1 MVCLPLPHSLAH
13 SPLQIEPN
21 AAELLVEQMGN
32 DIRQVINASQM
43 WRAQSG
49 TMKYRD
55 LAGSVGGVMP
65 YVDSEEGDPG
75 SETAGRLRG
84 IQKDKIL
91 RQSPFD
97 ACGLI
102 LGGRKTDFNERYN
115 SFFIG
120 APPPLLSPPHAPQTT
135 PCSRCW
141 WSRTTST
148 PRGTGSSRA
157 PGPTP

>member
-1 MVCLPLPHSLAH
+1 LLLLSLLLLLPLSCPSHSLAL
-13 SPLQIEPN
+13 SPLSSLQIEPN

-75 SETAGRLRG
+75 NETAGRMRG

-102 LGGRKTDFNERYN
+102 LGGRKTDLHERYN

-120 APPPLLSPPHAPQTT
+120 TLRPLFSLLPVLPSLM
-135 PCSRCW
+135 S
-141 WSRTTST
+141 
-148 PRGTGSSRA
+148 
-157 PGPTP
+157 

>member
-1 MVCLPLPHSLAH
+1 
-13 SPLQIEPN
+13 
-21 AAELLVEQMGN
+21 
-32 DIRQVINASQM
+32 
-43 WRAQSG
+43 
-49 TMKYRD
+49 MKYRD

-75 SETAGRLRG
+75 NETAGRMRG

-102 LGGRKTDFNERYN
+102 LGGRKTDLHERYN

-120 APPPLLSPPHAPQTT
+120 TLRPLFSLLPVLPSLM
-135 PCSRCW
+135 S
-141 WSRTTST
+141 
-148 PRGTGSSRA
+148 
-157 PGPTP
+157 

>member
-1 MVCLPLPHSLAH
+1 
-13 SPLQIEPN
+13 
-21 AAELLVEQMGN
+21 MGN

-43 WRAQSG
+43 WRAQSA
-49 TMKYRD
+49 TMKYHD
-55 LAGSVGGVMP
+55 LAGAVGGVSP

-75 SETAGRLRG
+75 SEAAGRLRG

-102 LGGRKTDFNERYN
+102 LGGKKTDFNERYN

-120 APPPLLSPPHAPQTT
+120 LWPPPKFPHPLPPQITR
-135 PCSRCW
+135 SYRFW
-141 WSRTTST
+141 SSRTTST
-148 PRGTGSSRA
+148 LPETGSSRA
-157 PGPTP
+157 MAPMR